1 MATSQ
6 STLKADLIDRV
17 AGLAQKKL
25 TKALAAET
33 EAFVRDFYDHVPPD
47 DILSTDPADL
57 FGAALA
63 FWKFAA
69 ERTPDQPKIRVHNPN
84 FDDDGWKS
92 VHTVIEIVNDDMP
105 FLVDSVAAELNKL
118 DLTIHLVIHPI
129 FRVQRDTKGCMT
141 EIRPAADGGKNGAA
155 AESFMHIQ
163 IDEQTG
169 KQGLAKIQA
178 ALARVL
184 GDVRIAVADWMSI
197 RDKLKEANKAL
208 TNAPKFIEAKAKD
221 EISAFLDWLDD
232 NHFTFLGYREY
243 EVSGNGTDRFMGVV
257 EGSGLGLLRDP
268 DTHVFEG
275 VRRLADLPQHVRDFL
290 GRKHL
295 LIVNKANMRSTV
307 HRGVHLDA
315 IGLKEFDASGEVAR
329 ERLFVG
335 LFTSTVYSRS
345 PDTIPILRT
354 KIERMMVRAGF
365 EMSGH
370 DGKAL
375 LHILE
380 TFPRDELFQVGDD
393 ELFETGLGILHLQE
407 RHRTALFVR
416 QDAFERFASC
426 LVYVPRDRHDTALR
440 QRFSAI
446 LESAFNGPI
455 TAFQT
460 QIGDESVLARIH
472 FIVKTKPGAI
482 PDYNVADI
490 ETRLVEASRSWGDEL
505 RDALIQL
512 RGEDKGLRLF
522 RRYGDAFS
530 TAYEERFDAQYAL
543 TDIAKIEE
551 ALETGTMALNLY
563 RPIEAPDTAVRFK
576 IYHRDEAVAL
586 SDVLPMLENMG
597 LKVMDEMPY
606 QIDPASNPEVWVHD
620 FGVVRRDGGVIALG
634 EIREA
639 FEDSFARIW
648 LGEMENDGFNR
659 LVIGAGL
666 HWRAI
671 VILRALAKYLRQAAI
686 PFSQAYMEDT
696 LDANTELAQI
706 LVELFEKRFHPEN
719 ASEAAAKKLVARIE
733 AGLEK
738 VESLDEDR
746 IIRRFTNLIQAALR
760 TNFYQPAAEGGHK
773 PYLSI
778 KFDSG
783 AIDELP
789 LPRPFREIFVYSPRV
804 EGIHLRGG
812 KVARGGLRWSD
823 RREDFRTE
831 VLGLM
836 KAQMVKNAVIV
847 PVGSK
852 GGFVV
857 KQPPADASREAQ
869 LAEGVDCYK
878 TFLRGLLDLTDNR
891 VGDDIVPPANVVRH
905 DEDDPYLVVAAD
917 KGTATFSDFANAV
930 SEEYGF
936 WLSDAFASGGSVGYD
951 HKKMGITA
959 RGAWEAVKRHF
970 RELGKDIQSEDFTV
984 IGVGDMSGDVFGNG
998 MLLSGHIKLLG
1009 AFNHMHI
1016 FVDPD
1021 PDPKKSF
1028 AERKR
1033 LFDLPRSSWTDYDA
1047 KLISKGGGIF
1057 ERKAKSIKMTPEM
1070 KACFGLKKD
1079 TVTPNELMR
1088 AMLKAETELM
1098 WFGGIGTYV
1107 KSSKESQADVGDRAT
1122 DALRIDASQL
1132 HAKVVGEG
1140 ANLGVTQ
1147 LGRIEF
1153 AQHGGRVN
1161 SDAIDNSA
1169 GVDCSDHE
1177 VNIKILLGQV
1187 VQAGDMTMKQRN
1199 DLLETMTDEVAEL
1212 VLRDNY
1218 LQTQALSL
1226 VESLGA
1232 ARLDLQA
1239 QFMKALERTDR
1250 LDRAIEFLPDDE
1262 MIAER
1267 DAAKHGLTRPELS
1280 VLLAYSKIVLYD
1292 QLLETDLPDD
1302 PLLEQ
1307 DLLAYFPKPLH
1318 KPYRE
1323 AIGQHRLKREIVSTY
1338 VTNSIVNRAGP
1349 TFIHELGEKS
1359 GMAPADVARA
1369 YLVARDVF
1377 QLRDSWRAIEELDT
1391 KVPAEVQI
1399 EMLTESRQLIE
1410 RTTYW
1415 FLRGLRHPI
1424 DVRGVAE
1431 SFRPGI
1437 AALWKRLDKVLTG
1450 TEKSKV
1456 DARAKALA
1464 KKGVPEKLAKR
1475 VAAFDTMASA
1485 CDIVRLAGG
1494 RERDMEATA
1503 ALYFTLGK
1511 RFGLDWLREQAEALG
1526 AGDYW
1531 NDLAVTAL
1539 VEDLYGHQ
1547 FQLCQ
1552 NVLDA
1557 AGETPG
1563 AAEAVAEAWADAR
1576 RPLVERLN
1584 WLLGELRAEES
1595 VDLAMLAVANRQ
1607 IRALVTS

>member
-1 MATSQ
+1 MATSR
-6 STLKADLIDRV
+6 TVLKTDLIERV
-17 AGLAQKKL
+17 AGLAAKKL
-25 TKALAAET
+25 GKAMAAET
-33 EAFVRDFYDHVPPD
+33 EAFVRAFYDHVPPD
-47 DILSTDPADL
+47 DIASTDPADL

-69 ERTPDQPKIRVHNPN
+69 EREPEKPKIRVFNPN

-105 FLVDSVAAELNKL
+105 FLVDSVAAELSKL
-118 DLTIHLVIHPI
+118 ELTVHLVIHPI
-129 FRVQRDTKGCMT
+129 FRVQRDAKGHLT
-141 EIRPAADGGKNGAA
+141 EIHPAAEGGKNGAA

-169 KQGLAKIQA
+169 KRGLAEIEQA
-178 ALARVL
+178 LHKVL
-184 GDVRIAVADWMSI
+184 GDVRMAVADWQPI
-197 RDKLKEANKAL
+197 RAKVKEAQEAL
-208 TNAPKFIEAKAKD
+208 DHAPKFIDDKAKE
-221 EISAFLDWLDD
+221 EITAFLDWLDD
-232 NHFTFLGYREY
+232 DHFTFLGYREY
-243 EVSGNGTDRFMGVV
+243 EVSKKGKDSFMGVV
-257 EGSGLGLLRDP
+257 DGSGLGLLRDP
-268 DTHVFEG
+268 DVHVFEG

-290 GRKHL
+290 ERKQL

-315 IGLKEFDASGEVAR
+315 IGLKEFDKSGEVAR

-345 PDTIPILRT
+345 PRFIPVLRT
-354 KIERMMVRAGF
+354 KIERMVERAGF
-365 EMSGH
+365 EMGSH

-380 TFPRDELFQVGDD
+380 TFPRDELFQVNDD
-393 ELFETGLGILHLQE
+393 ELFNTSLGILHLQE

-416 QDAFERFASC
+416 QDAFERFISC
-426 LVYVPRDRHDTALR
+426 LVFVPRDRHDTALR
-440 QRFSAI
+440 QRFSKI
-446 LESAFNGPI
+446 LEAAFNGPI

-460 QIGDESVLARIH
+460 QIGDESVLARVH
-472 FIVKTKPGAI
+472 FIVKTEPGAI
-482 PDYNVADI
+482 PDYNVAEI
-490 ETRLVEASRSWGDEL
+490 EALLVEASRSWGDEL
-505 RDALIQL
+505 RDALIHL
-512 RGEDKGLRLF
+512 RGEDKGLKLF
-522 RRYGDAFS
+522 RRYGEAFP

-543 TDIAKIEE
+543 TDIAKIED
-551 ALETGTMALNLY
+551 ALETNTMALNLY

-576 IYHRDEAVAL
+576 IYHSDDAVAL

-597 LKVMDEMPY
+597 LRVMDEMPY
-606 QIDPASNPEVWVHD
+606 QVAPAGQPEVWIHD
-620 FGVVRRDGGVIALG
+620 FGVVRRDGGAIALG

-696 LDANTELAQI
+696 LDANTELAQL
-706 LVELFEKRFHPEN
+706 LVELFEKRFHPEEAN
-719 ASEAAAKKLVARIE
+719 EAAEKKITARIE
-733 AGLEK
+733 AGLEE

-746 IIRRFTNLIQAALR
+746 IIRRFMNLVQAALR
-760 TNFYQPAAEGGHK
+760 TNFYQPAADAGHK

-783 AIDELP
+783 LIDELP

-831 VLGLM
+831 ILGLM

-857 KQPPADASREAQ
+857 KQPPADPSREAQ
-869 LAEGVDCYK
+869 LAEGVECYK
-878 TFLRGLLDLTDNR
+878 TFLCGLLDLTDNR
-891 VGDDIVPPANVVRH
+891 VGDDIVPPTNVVRH
-905 DEDDPYLVVAAD
+905 DDEDPYLVVAAD
-917 KGTATFSDFANAV
+917 KGTATFSDYANGV
-930 SEEYGF
+930 SDDYGF
-936 WLSDAFASGGSVGYD
+936 WLGDAFASGGSVGYD

-970 RELGKDIQSEDFTV
+970 REIGKDIQTEDFTV
-984 IGVGDMSGDVFGNG
+984 VGVGDMSGDVFGNG
-998 MLLSGHIKLLG
+998 MLLSEHIKLIG
-1009 AFNHMHI
+1009 AFNHLHI

-1033 LFDLPRSSWTDYDA
+1033 LFDLPRSNWTDYEA

-1057 ERKAKSIKMTPEM
+1057 ERKAKSIALTPEV
-1070 KACFGLKKD
+1070 KASFDLKKD
-1079 TVTPNELMR
+1079 KVTPNELIR
-1088 AMLKAETELM
+1088 AMLKADAELL

-1107 KSSKESQADVGDRAT
+1107 KSSKESNAEVGDRAT
-1122 DALRIDASQL
+1122 DALRVDATELQ
-1132 HAKVVGEG
+1132 AKVVGEG

-1147 LGRIEF
+1147 RGRIEF
-1153 AQHGGRVN
+1153 AQHGGRLN

-1199 DLLETMTDEVAEL
+1199 ELLETMTDEVGAL

-1226 VESLGA
+1226 VEAMGA
-1232 ARLDLQA
+1232 TRLDLQV
-1239 QFMKALERTDR
+1239 QFMKALERENR

-1262 MIAER
+1262 EVADR
-1267 DAAKHGLTRPELS
+1267 DATKRGLTRPELS
-1280 VLLAYSKIVLYD
+1280 VLLAYAKIVLID
-1292 QLLETDLPDD
+1292 QLLDPDLPDD

-1307 DLLAYFPKPLH
+1307 DLIAYFPKPLH
-1318 KPYRE
+1318 EPYRA
-1323 AIGQHRLKREIVSTY
+1323 AINQHRLKREIISTY

-1377 QLRDSWRAIEELDT
+1377 QLRDSWRAIEALDNT
-1391 KVPAEVQI
+1391 VSAEVQI
-1399 EMLTESRQLIE
+1399 EMLSEARQLIE
-1410 RTTYW
+1410 RTTFW
-1415 FLRGLRHPI
+1415 FLRGLRQPI

-1437 AALWKRLDKVLTG
+1437 AALWKNLDKVLTG
-1450 TEKSKV
+1450 GEQAKV

-1464 KKGVPEKLAKR
+1464 KKGVPAKLAER

-1494 RERDMEATA
+1494 RERDMKATA

-1511 RFGLDWLREQAEALG
+1511 TFGLDWLREQAERLG

-1531 NDLAVTAL
+1531 NDLAVTSL

-1552 NVLDA
+1552 SVLEA
-1557 AGETPG
+1557 AGDTPS

-1576 RPLVERLN
+1576 RPMVDRLN
-1584 WLLGELRAEES
+1584 WLLGELRGQES

-1607 IRALVTS
+1607 IRALVSS

>member
-1 MATSQ
+1 MATPQ
-6 STLKADLIDRV
+6 GTLNTDLIDRV
-17 AGLAQKKL
+17 VGFARKKL
-25 TKALAAET
+25 GKSLTGET
-33 EAFVRDFYDHVPPD
+33 EAFVRDFYAHVPPD
-47 DILSTDPADL
+47 DILNVDPADL

-63 FWKFAA
+63 FWKFAT

-105 FLVDSVAAELNKL
+105 FLVDSMAAELNRL
-118 DLTIHLVIHPI
+118 DLTVHLVIHPI
-129 FRVQRDTKGCMT
+129 FRVQRDAKGRMSG
-141 EIRPAADGGKNGAA
+141 IRPAGDGGDNGAA

-163 IDEQTG
+163 IDEQAG
-169 KQGLAKIQA
+169 KKGLGEIEA
-178 ALARVL
+178 ALAKVL
-184 GDVRIAVADWMSI
+184 ADVRVAVADWRPI
-197 RDKLKEANKAL
+197 RGKLAEANKAL

-221 EISAFLDWLDD
+221 EIRAFLDWLDD

-243 EVSGNGTDRFMGVV
+243 EVSGNGKDSFMGVV

-268 DTHVFEG
+268 DVHVFEG

-290 GRKHL
+290 GRKQL

-315 IGLKEFDASGEVAR
+315 IGLKEFDAAGEVAR

-345 PDTIPILRT
+345 PQNMPILRT
-354 KIERMMVRAGF
+354 KIQRTVARAGF
-365 EMSGH
+365 EMGSH

-416 QDAFERFASC
+416 KDSFERFVSC

-440 QRFSAI
+440 RRFSAI
-446 LESAFNGPI
+446 LETAFNGPI

-482 PDYNVADI
+482 PDYDIPDI
-490 ETRLVEASRSWGDEL
+490 EAKLVEASRSWGDEL

-576 IYHRDEAVAL
+576 IYHRDDAVAL

-597 LKVMDEMPY
+597 LRVMDEMPY
-606 QIDPASNPEVWVHD
+606 EIEPAAK
-620 FGVVRRDGGVIALG
+620 RRDGGAIELG

-659 LVIGAGL
+659 LVMGAGL

-696 LDANTELAQI
+696 LDANTELAQL
-706 LVELFEKRFHPEN
+706 LVELFEKRFHPET

-733 AGLEK
+733 AGLEH

-746 IIRRFTNLIQAALR
+746 IIRRFANLIQAALR
-760 TNFYQPAAEGGHK
+760 TNFYQPAAEGGYK

-857 KQPPADASREAQ
+857 KQPPADTSREAQ

-891 VGDDIVPPANVVRH
+891 VGDEIVPPSHVIRH

-917 KGTATFSDFANAV
+917 KGTATFSDYANAV

-936 WLSDAFASGGSVGYD
+936 WLGDAFASGGSVGYD

-970 RELGKDIQSEDFTV
+970 RELGKDIQSEGFTV
-984 IGVGDMSGDVFGNG
+984 LGVGDMSGDVFGNG
-998 MLLSGHIKLLG
+998 MLLSPHIKLVG
-1009 AFNHMHI
+1009 AFNHLHI

-1033 LFDLPRSSWTDYDA
+1033 LFALPRSSWTDYDA
-1047 KLISKGGGIF
+1047 KLISEGGGIF
-1057 ERKAKSIKMTPEM
+1057 ERKAKSVAVTPEM
-1070 KACFGLKKD
+1070 KACFAIKKD
-1079 TVTPNELMR
+1079 KVTPNELIR
-1088 AMLKAETELM
+1088 AMLQAEVELM

-1107 KSSKESQADVGDRAT
+1107 KSSKESQAEVGDRT
-1122 DALRIDASQL
+1122 NDALRVDAKAL
-1132 HAKVVGEG
+1132 GAKVVGEG
-1140 ANLGVTQ
+1140 ANLAVTQ

-1177 VNIKILLGQV
+1177 VNIKILLGQI

-1199 DLLETMTDEVAEL
+1199 ELLETMTDEVSEL

-1226 VESLGA
+1226 VEALGP

-1239 QFMKALERTDR
+1239 QYMKALEREGR
-1250 LDRAIEFLPDDE
+1250 LDRAIEFLPDE
-1262 MIAER
+1262 EEIAER
-1267 DAAKHGLTRPELS
+1267 DAAKQGLIRPELS
-1280 VLLAYSKIVLYD
+1280 VLLAYAKIVLYD
-1292 QLLETDLPDD
+1292 QLLQTDLPDD

-1307 DLLAYFPKPLH
+1307 DLVAYFPKPLH
-1318 KPYRE
+1318 EPYRE
-1323 AIGQHRLKREIVSTY
+1323 AIRQHRLKREIVSTY

-1369 YLVARDVF
+1369 YLVARNVF
-1377 QLRDSWRAIEELDT
+1377 QMRDNWTAIEALDN
-1391 KVPAEVQI
+1391 KVPAEVQLEMQI
-1399 EMLTESRQLIE
+1399 EARQLIE
-1410 RTTYW
+1410 RTTFW

-1424 DVRGVAE
+1424 DVRSVAE

-1437 AALWKRLDKVLTG
+1437 TALWTSLDKVLTG
-1450 TEKSKV
+1450 TERAKV
-1456 DARAKALA
+1456 ENRAKALA
-1464 KKGVPEKLAKR
+1464 KKGVPEKLAER
-1475 VAAFDTMASA
+1475 VAAFDTMASG

-1494 RERDMEATA
+1494 KARDMKATA
-1503 ALYFTLGK
+1503 ALYFSLGK
-1511 RFGLDWLREQAEALG
+1511 RFGLDWLREQAETLG
-1526 AGDYW
+1526 VGDYW
-1531 NDLAVTAL
+1531 NDLAATAL
-1539 VEDLYGHQ
+1539 IEDLYGHQ
-1547 FQLCQ
+1547 YQLCQ
-1552 NVLDA
+1552 NVLEA

-1563 AAEAVAEAWADAR
+1563 AAEAVAEAWTEAR
-1576 RPLVERLN
+1576 RSMVDRLS
-1584 WLLGELRAEES
+1584 WLLDELRAQES

-1607 IRALVTS
+1607 IRALVAS

>member
-1 MATSQ
+1 MVTSQ
-6 STLKADLIDRV
+6 STPKADLIDRV
-17 AGLAQKKL
+17 AGLAHKKL
-25 TKALAAET
+25 AKAMAAET
-33 EAFVRDFYDHVPPD
+33 EAFVRGFYDHVPPD
-47 DILSTDPADL
+47 DIRNTDPADL

-69 ERTPDQPKIRVHNPN
+69 ERTPDAPKVRVHNPN

-105 FLVDSVAAELNKL
+105 FLVDSVAAELNRL
-118 DLTIHLVIHPI
+118 ELTVHLVIHPI
-129 FRVQRDTKGCMT
+129 FRVQRDAQGRLTVL
-141 EIRPAADGGKNGAA
+141 RPAAEGGKNGAA

-169 KQGLAKIQA
+169 KAGLAEIETAIAKV
-178 ALARVL
+178 LA
-184 GDVRIAVADWMSI
+184 DVRVAVADWQPI
-197 RDKLKEANKAL
+197 RGKLKEAGTAL
-208 TNAPKFIEAKAKD
+208 GNAPKFIEAKD
-221 EISAFLDWLDD
+221 REEIIAFLDWLDD
-232 NHFTFLGYREY
+232 EHFTFLGYREY
-243 EVSGNGTDRFMGVV
+243 EVSKKGKDSFMGVV

-268 DTHVFEG
+268 DVHVFEG

-290 GRKHL
+290 ARKQL

-315 IGLKEFDASGEVAR
+315 IGLKEFDAFGEVAR

-345 PDTIPILRT
+345 PRFIPILRS
-354 KIERMMVRAGF
+354 KIERMVGRAGF
-365 EMSGH
+365 EMGSH

-380 TFPRDELFQVGDD
+380 TFPRDELFQVNDD
-393 ELFETGLGILHLQE
+393 ELFATGLGILHLQE

-416 QDAFERFASC
+416 RDNFERFVSC
-426 LVYVPRDRHDTALR
+426 IVYVPRDRHDTALR
-440 QRFSAI
+440 LRFSKI
-446 LESAFNGPI
+446 LEAAFNGPI

-472 FIVKTKPGAI
+472 FIVKTKPGGI
-482 PDYNVADI
+482 PDYDVAEI

-512 RGEDKGLRLF
+512 RGEDKGLKLY
-522 RRYGDAFS
+522 RRYGEAFP

-563 RPIEAPDTAVRFK
+563 RPIEAPETAVRFK
-576 IYHRDEAVAL
+576 IYHCDEPVAL

-597 LKVMDEMPY
+597 LRVLDEMPY
-606 QIDPASNPEVWVHD
+606 EVEPARQPGVWVHD
-620 FGVVRRDGGVIALG
+620 FGVVRRDGGAIALG

-648 LGEMENDGFNR
+648 SGEMENDGFNR

-696 LDANTELAQI
+696 LDANTGLARL

-719 ASEAAAKKLVARIE
+719 ANEPAAKKVAARIE
-733 AGLEK
+733 ADLEG

-746 IIRRFTNLIQAALR
+746 IIRRFENLIQSALR
-760 TNFYQPAAEGGHK
+760 TNFYQPAADGGHK
-773 PYLSI
+773 PYVSF

-804 EGIHLRGG
+804 EGVHLRGG

-857 KQPPADASREAQ
+857 KQPPADGGREAQ
-869 LAEGVDCYK
+869 LAEGVACYK
-878 TFLRGLLDLTDNR
+878 IFLRGLLDLTDNR
-891 VGDDIVPPANVVRH
+891 VGDDIVPPASVVRH

-917 KGTATFSDFANAV
+917 KGTATFSDYANGV
-930 SEEYGF
+930 SEDYGF
-936 WLSDAFASGGSVGYD
+936 WLADAFASGGSVGYD

-970 RELGKDIQSEDFTV
+970 RELGKDIQTEDFTV

-998 MLLSGHIKLLG
+998 MLLSEHIKLLG
-1009 AFNHMHI
+1009 AFNHLHI

-1033 LFDLPRSSWTDYDA
+1033 LFELPRSSWSDYEA
-1047 KLISKGGGIF
+1047 KLISKGGGVF
-1057 ERKAKSIKMTPEM
+1057 ERKAKSIAMTPEM

-1079 TVTPNELMR
+1079 KVTPNELIGT
-1088 AMLKAETELM
+1088 MLKAEVELM

-1107 KSSKESQADVGDRAT
+1107 KSSKESHAEVGDRAS
-1122 DALRIDASQL
+1122 DAQRVDADEL
-1132 HAKVVGEG
+1132 GAKVVGEG
-1140 ANLGVTQ
+1140 ANLALTQ
-1147 LGRIEF
+1147 RARIEF
-1153 AQHGGRVN
+1153 AQRGGRVN

-1199 DLLETMTDEVAEL
+1199 ELLERMTDEVAEL

-1218 LQTQALSL
+1218 LQTQALSQI
-1226 VESLGA
+1226 EALGA

-1239 QFMKALERTDR
+1239 QFMKALEREGK
-1250 LDRAIEFLPDDE
+1250 LDRTIEFLPDDE
-1262 MIAER
+1262 AIAER
-1267 DAAKHGLTRPELS
+1267 DAARRGLTRPELS
-1280 VLLAYSKIVLYD
+1280 VLLAYAKIVLYD

-1307 DLLAYFPKPLH
+1307 DLVAYFPKPLH
-1318 KPYRE
+1318 EPYRA

-1377 QLRDSWRAIEELDT
+1377 QLRESWRAIEALDNQA
-1391 KVPAEVQI
+1391 PAEVQI

-1410 RTTYW
+1410 RATFW
-1415 FLRGLRHPI
+1415 FLRAMHHPI

-1437 AALWKRLDKVLTG
+1437 AALWKSLDKVLTG
-1450 TEKSKV
+1450 TERTKV

-1464 KKGVPEKLAKR
+1464 KKGVPAALAER
-1475 VAAFDTMASA
+1475 VAAFDTMSSA

-1494 RERDMEATA
+1494 KARGMEATA
-1503 ALYFTLGK
+1503 ALYFVLGK
-1511 RFGLDWLREQAEALG
+1511 RFGLDWLRGRAEALG
-1526 AGDYW
+1526 VGDYW
-1531 NDLAVTAL
+1531 NDLAVTSL
-1539 VEDLYGHQ
+1539 IEDLYGHQ

-1552 NVLDA
+1552 SVLDA
-1557 AGETPG
+1557 AGDSAE

-1576 RPLVERLN
+1576 RPMVERLN
-1584 WLLGELRAEES
+1584 WLLGELRAQES

-1607 IRALVTS
+1607 IRALVAS